1 MLTARIDDLYED
13 YDADAEGPDDR
24 GREDEEDEIV
34 EGTVLEEV
42 MEEESSSES
51 RFAIESHLILQHFNR
66 FNFSFIFIEDPKNS
80 KVKAF

>member
-24 GREDEEDEIV
+24 GREDEDEIV
-34 EGTVLEEV
+34 EGTVLEQV

-51 RFAIESHLILQHFNR
+51 
-66 FNFSFIFIEDPKNS
+66 
-80 KVKAF
+80 

>member
-1 MLTARIDDLYED
+1 MLTARIDDLCED

-34 EGTVLEEV
+34 EGTVLEQV

-51 RFAIESHLILQHFNR
+51 
-66 FNFSFIFIEDPKNS
+66 
-80 KVKAF
+80 

>member
-1 MLTARIDDLYED
+1 LLDGTRQKPNRDGVLVLTARIDDLYED

-51 RFAIESHLILQHFNR
+51 
-66 FNFSFIFIEDPKNS
+66 
-80 KVKAF
+80 